1 MFQHYTRSDILDF
14 IQDNYWNLYDQ
25 YARYSQEKMQQEFNN
40 FVNQNKLV
48 PPVDVDPPGGKSKSE
63 EIEMVFALFL
73 CLVSRIQGDNG
84 GEQYQIIERYINL
97 FLSKV
102 HHVDTNLI
110 ETQGKVK
117 PMLASRMNFLTM
129 LNIPRDIKRLNH
141 LRYLWELGGMV
152 RPVFVRVFQL

>member
-1 MFQHYTRSDILDF
+1 MFQHYTRSDILDY
-14 IQDNYWNLYDQ
+14 IQDNYSNLYDQ
-25 YARYSQEKMQQEFNN
+25 YARYPQEKMQRAFNI
-40 FVNQNKLV
+40 FVNLKLV
-48 PPVDVDPPGGKSKSE
+48 PPVNVDPPGGKSESE
-63 EIEMVFALFL
+63 QIEMVFALFL
-73 CLVSRIQGDNG
+73 CLVSRIQGDDG
-84 GEQYQIIERYINL
+84 GEQYQIIERNINL

-102 HHVDTNLI
+102 HHVDTDLI
-110 ETQGKVK
+110 GTKDKVK

>member
-1 MFQHYTRSDILDF
+1 
-14 IQDNYWNLYDQ
+14 
-25 YARYSQEKMQQEFNN
+25 MQQEFNN

-48 PPVDVDPPGGKSKSE
+48 PPVNVDPPGGKSKSE

-73 CLVSRIQGDNG
+73 CLVSRIQGDDG
-84 GEQYQIIERYINL
+84 GEQYQIIERYIDL

-102 HHVDTNLI
+102 HHVDTNLNGN
-110 ETQGKVK
+110 QDKVK

-129 LNIPRDIKRLNH
+129 LNIPRDIKRFNH